1 MWIVWLVATF
11 STILIAVSVVLLRPD
26 LRAAPLAWRLL
37 GASGIPLVL
46 GGLGFIVRFGKP
58 LPGPYLANAVYPL
71 GPYVNAWA
79 VSFGF
84 MWLAF
89 GLALSPPW
97 RRGCR
102 GTWLTWWCLAVAWVL
117 AGTAPRN
124 HWYRL
129 RPGRLERTERPAPHR
144 NWASEWPGFVV
155 LCYGALVL
163 LAHFG
168 LSAAGFIGAGWRLW
182 RQHPRSDA
190 T

>member
-1 MWIVWLVATF
+1 MWIVWLVAAF

-46 GGLGFIVRFGKP
+46 GGLGFIVRFWKP

-89 GLALSPPW
+89 GLVFTALALRAPRS
-97 RRGCR
+97 
-102 GTWLTWWCLAVAWVL
+102 WLTWWCLAVAWLLAWMPHGIIGIGFAL
-117 AGTAPRN
+117 AGSNAPSVRLYPQLGIRVAKLRGALL
-124 HWYRL
+124 WRVGSARPL
-129 RPGRLERTERPAPHR
+129 RP
-144 NWASEWPGFVV
+144 
-155 LCYGALVL
+155 
-163 LAHFG
+163 
-168 LSAAGFIGAGWRLW
+168 
-182 RQHPRSDA
+182 
-190 T
+190 

>member
-1 MWIVWLVATF
+1 MWIVWLVAMF

-46 GGLGFIVRFGKP
+46 GGLGFIVRFWKP

-84 MWLAF
+84 MWVAF
-89 GLALSPPW
+89 GLVFTALALRAP
-97 RRGCR
+97 R
-102 GTWLTWWCLAVAWVL
+102 TWLTWGCLAVAWLLAWMPHGIIGIGFAL
-117 AGTAPRN
+117 AGSNAPSV
-124 HWYRL
+124 RL
-129 RPGRLERTERPAPHR
+129 YR

-182 RQHPRSDA
+182 RQHPKADA
-190 T
+190 A

>member
-37 GASGIPLVL
+37 GASGIPLAL
-46 GGLGFIVRFGKP
+46 GGLGFIVRFWEP

-89 GLALSPPW
+89 GLVFTALAL
-97 RRGCR
+97 R
-102 GTWLTWWCLAVAWVL
+102 
-117 AGTAPRN
+117 APRSN
-124 HWYRL
+124 APSIRL
-129 RPGRLERTERPAPHR
+129 C
-144 NWASEWPGFVV
+144 S
-155 LCYGALVL
+155 GALLL

-182 RQHPRSDA
+182 RQHPRADA
-190 T
+190 A